1 MARTD
6 ALLRL
11 HTTLTTR
18 RDELRRR
25 LGYELTDLRAS
36 DLTGDAADQA
46 FEAGSDEINSQL
58 AELESRELAQI
69 ERALGKLR
77 QGTYGVCEGCQKKI
91 PVARLNALPF
101 SITCVECQREMEAN
115 GYSGHQAGRGG
126 NWEAVGSMGSDD
138 QREIRLS
145 DLEMDFSHTR

>member
-1 MARTD
+1 MARKD

-77 QGTYGVCEGCQKKI
+77 QGSYGVCEGCQKKI

-115 GYSGHQAGRGG
+115 GYSAYHGGRGG
-126 NWEAVGSMGSDD
+126 NWEAVGNMGSDD

-145 DLEMDFSHTR
+145 DLEMDLSHTR